1 MIRQDIDIAG
11 HWKLIVVYNVFL
23 GEKDTGFTYTDFNK
37 KRTIVGISYSSSFEE
52 FFNTVVHEIKHVQSH
67 ICKYFDVEEDSEDA
81 AYLSG
86 YIAERMI
93 GKILKMLSAGI
104 L

>member
-11 HWKLIVVYNVFL
+11 HWKVIAVYNVFL
-23 GEKDTGFTYTDFNK
+23 GQKDTGFTYTDFTK
-37 KRTIVGISYSSSFEE
+37 KQSIVGISYSTSEEE

-67 ICKYFDVEEDSEDA
+67 ICKYYNVKEDSEDA

-86 YIAERMI
+86 YIAQRMI
-93 GKILKMLSAGI
+93 RKIFELMNAGI
-104 L
+104 I